1 MGSPRRT
8 GKTFDQN
15 HPFLSK
21 GPRMSSGLHSPMQW
35 LRWIGR
41 NTKRLAVFVLGAT
54 VLGAGLAM
62 LALPGPGLL
71 VIILGLAI
79 LASEFAWAERAL
91 DRTTA
96 TAASAATKVSGNT
109 SGRIALALSGMGMVV
124 GGAVVAAFDGRLPGG
139 RWHGGTRRADR
150 PVHPAAPGAA
160 LAGSQVRTASR
171 PHASRRSRPTRT
183 GSGRVR

>member
-1 MGSPRRT
+1 MGSLRRA

-15 HPFLSK
+15 HPFTSK
-21 GPRMSSGLHSPMQW
+21 GPHMSTGLHSPMQW

-91 DRTTA
+91 DRTTSS
-96 TAASAATKVSGNT
+96 AASAATKVSGNRA
-109 SGRIALALSGMGMVV
+109 GRVALALSGLGMVV
-124 GGAVVAAFDGRLPGG
+124 GGAVVAALTDDFRI
-139 RWHGGTRRADR
+139 
-150 PVHPAAPGAA
+150 VGATVA
-160 LAGSQVRTASR
+160 LAGIIALCTLLPQAQRWLEAKST
-171 PHASRRSRPTRT
+171 PRPTRT
-183 GSGRVR
+183 ASDPVR

>member
-1 MGSPRRT
+1 MGSPRRA

-21 GPRMSSGLHSPMQW
+21 GPHMSSGLHSPMQW

-96 TAASAATKVSGNT
+96 TAAPAATKVSGNT

-124 GGAVVAAFDGRLPGG
+124 GGAVVAAFEDDFRVV
-139 RWHGGTRRADR
+139 GGT
-150 PVHPAAPGAA
+150 VA
-160 LAGSQVRTASR
+160 LAGLIALCTLLPQVQRWLEAKSA
-171 PHASRRSRPTRT
+171 PRSAPTPAE
-183 GSGRVR
+183 